1 MKNALAFATLASC
14 VAALCHAAG
23 PPVPAN
29 LLACSKMPDPME
41 RVKCYD
47 AQIEAM
53 KAQAAAEPS
62 PVAAAPV
69 APSPAVA
76 SAAAPQPRP
85 ASPSVPPPPAGETG
99 SAAVAG
105 AAPSTPAKSPE
116 ERFGSELLPPGE
128 RPTVSEKD
136 SELISQITTLQLVRP
151 NIVSVSLANGQVWL
165 QEQADPK
172 ALFFRIGQ
180 GAHIQKG
187 TLGSYHL
194 WTADVGEKNW
204 VRVRRVR

>member
-1 MKNALAFATLASC
+1 M
-14 VAALCHAAG
+14 
-23 PPVPAN
+23 
-29 LLACSKMPDPME
+29 
-41 RVKCYD
+41 
-47 AQIEAM
+47 
-53 KAQAAAEPS
+53 
-62 PVAAAPV
+62 
-69 APSPAVA
+69 
-76 SAAAPQPRP
+76 
-85 ASPSVPPPPAGETG
+85 
-99 SAAVAG
+99 
-105 AAPSTPAKSPE
+105 
-116 ERFGSELLPPGE
+116 
-128 RPTVSEKD
+128 SEKD